1 MLTNRFLNLYQNDQ
15 IMSEIVRIDTVN
27 EYNQLVGIET
37 LHPLISIVD
46 FQKVEPFCYFRAQM
60 GVYCIFLKDIKCG
73 NITYGI
79 NNYDYEEGTLIF
91 VSPGQVYGVAS
102 EEKQRGFGKAL
113 IFHPDL
119 IHGTALSKNIKE
131 YSFFSY
137 EVNEALH
144 LSARERV
151 IINDCLDK
159 IEYELNHAIDNHS
172 KILIVSYIELFLNY
186 CKRFYER
193 QFITRSNV
201 NKDVLTRFEKVLED
215 YFNSDLPMT
224 AGLPTVKHFAEK
236 LYLSSNYLG
245 DLLKKETGKSA
256 QEHIQLRLIE
266 LAKEKIYEPSKS
278 ISEIAYE
285 LGFKYPQH
293 FTRMFK
299 KEVGITPLEYRN
311 LN

>member
-1 MLTNRFLNLYQNDQ
+1 
-15 IMSEIVRIDTVN
+15 MSEIVSISTVN
-27 EYNQLVGIET
+27 EYNQLIGIET
-37 LHPLISIVD
+37 LHPLVSVVD
-46 FQKVEPFCYFRAQM
+46 FQKAEPFCYFRGQM

-79 NNYDYEEGTLIF
+79 NDYDYEEGTLIF

-119 IHGTALSKNIKE
+119 IHGTALGKNIKE

-159 IEYELNHAIDNHS
+159 IEYELNHAIDTHS
-172 KILIVSYIELFLNY
+172 KTLIVSYIELFLNY

-201 NKDVLTRFEKVLED
+201 NKDVLTRFETVLDD
-215 YFNSDLPMT
+215 YFNTSLPMT
-224 AGLPTVKHFAEK
+224 SGLPTVKYFAEK
-236 LYLSSNYLG
+236 LYLSPNYLG

-256 QEHIQLRLIE
+256 QEHIQLRLIS
-266 LAKEKIYEPSKS
+266 LAKEKIYEPGKS
-278 ISEIAYE
+278 ISEIAYD
-285 LGFKYPQH
+285 LGFKHPQH

-299 KEVGITPLEYRN
+299 KEVGMTPLAYRN